1 MKKINVKKTRLLA
14 AIVAL
19 VCLTAAL
26 FPSNSLRVKAQGD
39 SYCSGEIV
47 VGLLPGAD
55 IYAFNARYGT
65 TVKEWLAGTDQYL
78 LNLAPGVEVEAKL
91 EEIADDPDV
100 AFSGPNFNF
109 KHAEIRQRSQAYIDQ
124 RSQAY
129 IDGQSPPDFFGQPS
143 ILRLRLAQAQQ
154 ITRGWG
160 VRVAVIDTGVDFNHP
175 LFAGRIVYPNY
186 DFVDN
191 DGNPQE
197 VMGGPG
203 SGHGTFVSGLI
214 ALTAPGAVLM
224 PLRAFSSDGSGTS
237 FNIAK
242 AIRFATDN
250 GAQVINMSFG
260 LLVRDKLIED
270 ALEYSYQRVYMVA
283 SAGNDNLDSLHFPAE
298 RKSKTLA
305 VVSTDAADIKA
316 AFSNFNRDAQ
326 AAAPG
331 VDIYSAYPGGRWATW
346 SGTSFST
353 ALVTGEAALLLQLN
367 PNLNRTAMNTV
378 ITNSGLN
385 IDALNPGYAGK
396 LGRVRIDYLDAVTR
410 TLAGN
415 YKISGGNYR

>member
-1 MKKINVKKTRLLA
+1 MIKMNVTKTRLFTAIIALLCLA
-14 AIVAL
+14 AAVL
-19 VCLTAAL
+19 ST
-26 FPSNSLRVKAQGD
+26 NSFRVKAQGD
-39 SYCSGEIV
+39 RFRDGEIV
-47 VGLLPGAD
+47 VGLIPGAD
-55 IYAFNARYGT
+55 VNAFNARYGT
-65 TVKEWLAGTDQYL
+65 TIREQLAGTDQYL
-78 LNLAPGVEVEAKL
+78 LGLAPGVEVEDKL
-91 EEIADDPDV
+91 AEIAGDPDV
-100 AFSGPNFNF
+100 AFSGPNFFF
-109 KHAEIRQRSQAYIDQ
+109 KHAEVRQRSQAYIDQ

-129 IDGQSPPDFFGQPS
+129 IDGQSPVNFFGQPS
-143 ILRLRLAQAQQ
+143 VLRLRLAEAQR

-175 LFAGRIVYPNY
+175 LFAGRIAYPNY

-197 VMGGPG
+197 IPGGIG
-203 SGHGTFVSGLI
+203 YGHGTFVSGLI
-214 ALTAPGAVLM
+214 SLTAPGATIM

-260 LLVRDKLIED
+260 LLERDKLIED
-270 ALEYSYQRVYMVA
+270 ALEYAYQRVYMVA
-283 SAGNDNLDSLHFPAE
+283 AAGNDNLDSLHFPAE

-326 AAAPG
+326 VAAPG
-331 VDIYSAYPGGRWATW
+331 VDIYSAYPGNRWALW

-378 ITNSGLN
+378 ITNSGVS
-385 IDALNPGYAGK
+385 IDALNPAYAGK
-396 LGRVRIDYLDAVTR
+396 LGRVRIDYLDAVNR

-415 YKISGGNYR
+415 YRAPR